1 MKEIL
6 VVGNNKIY
14 YRKLYR
20 DLDEFNLSPRG
31 KYEQR
36 EATEED
42 IKRISPKLWEE
53 AKKLEK
59 EEDERVNYQSF

>member
-6 VVGNNKIY
+6 FVTKDKVF

-20 DLDEFNLSPRG
+20 DEDEFSLSPKG

-42 IKRISPKLWEE
+42 VKRISPKLWEE
-53 AKKLEK
+53 LKNG
-59 EEDERVNYQSF
+59 RS